1 MLGTELRR
9 IADALEYIGQVLTP
23 EPTPDVPEPTPEPV
37 PEPEPEEPGPPLYG
51 RVPGTSFTNQLG
63 AQAHTELGELAAVA
77 AELRTERSAISH
89 QQSGDGRLLLSVPEA
104 CERLG
109 VSRPTFE
116 RRFLRPGL
124 VRTLWVG
131 RRRMIVAEDLGRA
144 IDRIAG
150 EGR

>member
-1 MLGTELRR
+1 MPASVRAT
-9 IADALEYIGQVLTP
+9 I
-23 EPTPDVPEPTPEPV
+23 
-37 PEPEPEEPGPPLYG
+37 PGPPPRPATLLG
-51 RVPGTSFTNQLG
+51 RIRLASVPPDPLLERAAAITHDLTALL

-89 QQSGDGRLLLSVPEA
+89 KQSGDGRLLLSVPEA